1 MMKNSFVVEELIKTV
16 LVEIDNFK
24 EKLKLLGIDSRDYY
38 KVIDSLTVVRLHLD
52 SMR

>member
-1 MMKNSFVVEELIKTV
+1 MKKSFVVEQSIKNV
-16 LVEIDNFK
+16 CDEIDNLK
-24 EKLKLLGIDSRDYY
+24 EKLKLLGIDPRDYY

>member
-1 MMKNSFVVEELIKTV
+1 MQKSFVVKQSIENVVT
-16 LVEIDNFK
+16 EIDNLK
-24 EKLKLLGIDSRDYY
+24 EKLKDLGIDPRDYY

>member
-1 MMKNSFVVEELIKTV
+1 MQKSFVVKQSIENVVT
-16 LVEIDNFK
+16 EIDNLK
-24 EKLKLLGIDSRDYY
+24 EKLKLLGIDPRDYY

>member
-1 MMKNSFVVEELIKTV
+1 MKNSFVVEQSIKNV
-16 LVEIDNFK
+16 CAEIDNLK
-24 EKLKLLGIDSRDYY
+24 EKLKLLGIDPRDYY